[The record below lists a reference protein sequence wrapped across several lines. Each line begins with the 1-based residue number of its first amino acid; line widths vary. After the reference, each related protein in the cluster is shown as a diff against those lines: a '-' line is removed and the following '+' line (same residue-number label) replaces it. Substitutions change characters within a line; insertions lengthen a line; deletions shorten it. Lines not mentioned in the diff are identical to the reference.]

1 VQTSLRR
8 NCFAGAVVH
17 NRRLVANP
25 LALRAVVKRSNHWKC
40 LAIMKLAWKTVD
52 VVVAA
57 TITGCAV
64 NGAISCT
71 TMDRDRAN
79 LDHSAIFVF
88 VMRGLV
94 PNRQVFV
101 VPGSDYSGVVNSC
114 RLITESGR
122 SATSTRSPIS
132 KPMDGLETRE
142 YEPAHNLLGSSEFL
156 PPHASLISSSGSPK

>member
-1 VQTSLRR
+1 MQTSLKR
-8 NCFAGAVVH
+8 NCFAGAVVL
-17 NRRLVANP
+17 NRRLVANQV
-25 LALRAVVKRSNHWKC
+25 ALRAVVKRSNHWKC

-52 VVVAA
+52 AVVAA
-57 TITGCAV
+57 TITGCAAH
-64 NGAISCT
+64 GANTCT
-71 TMDRDRAN
+71 TMGRDQAN
-79 LDHSAIFVF
+79 LVHSAIFVF

-94 PNRQVFV
+94 RNRQVIV

-132 KPMDGLETRE
+132 KPMDGLETRV

-156 PPHASLISSSGSPK
+156 PPHASLISNSGSPK